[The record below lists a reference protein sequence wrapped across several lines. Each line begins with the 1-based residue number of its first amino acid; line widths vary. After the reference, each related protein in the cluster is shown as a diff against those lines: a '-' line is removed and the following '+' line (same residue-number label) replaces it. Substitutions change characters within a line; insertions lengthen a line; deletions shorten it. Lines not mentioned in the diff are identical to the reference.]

1 MNPYDTLKV
10 DKNAT
15 QAEIRKSY
23 LELMEKYNPK
33 EYLGDMYFAKRQL
46 YKIQKAYNLLSN
58 PKAKVKYDMKNLKH
72 IESHKSP
79 SDLYSNYYSRNQKTD
94 INYADDWNS
103 DSEDIWEDV
112 SSEAWET
119 SEINNNENNINPI
132 EINNTANNNI
142 SHSDSEKISI
152 FYIPISKK
160 KALHILYFILAFFIS
175 YFVGLLFLEI
185 VDFFNAMF

>member
-23 LELMEKYNPK
+23 LELIEKYNPK
-33 EYLGDMYFAKRQL
+33 EYLGDAYFAKRQL

-79 SDLYSNYYSRNQKTD
+79 SDLYSNYYSRNQKID
-94 INYADDWNS
+94 INSDDDWNS
-103 DSEDIWEDV
+103 DSEDIWENV

-119 SEINNNENNINPI
+119 SEINSNENK
-132 EINNTANNNI
+132 NNKNNNNNI

-152 FYIPISKK
+152 FYIPTSKK
-160 KALHILYFILAFFIS
+160 TALHILYFILAFFIS

-185 VDFFNAMF
+185 VNFFNAMF